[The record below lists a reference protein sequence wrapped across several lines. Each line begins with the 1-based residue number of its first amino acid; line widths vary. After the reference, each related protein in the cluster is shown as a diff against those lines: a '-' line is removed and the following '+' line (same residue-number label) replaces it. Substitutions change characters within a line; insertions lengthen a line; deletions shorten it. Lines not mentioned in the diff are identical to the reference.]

1 MTVTLFDQDAE
12 EQPDIAPGQATL
24 FGADDDFKVAYQLW
38 RGMPACD
45 MEDLTAWK
53 SLLVN
58 FESRQDLEAFKK
70 LIDQPRIGVR
80 TKSIW
85 YPYVEWEM
93 VVETK
98 RWIAE

>member
-1 MTVTLFDQDAE
+1 MTTLFEADLE
-12 EQPDIAPGQATL
+12 EQPAVAPGQATL

-38 RGMPACD
+38 RGMPSFD
-45 MEDLTAWK
+45 MEDLTPWK
-53 SLLVN
+53 SLLVH
-58 FESRQDLEAFKK
+58 FETQQDLEAFKK
-70 LIDQPRIGVR
+70 VIDQPRIGIH

-98 RWIAE
+98 RYIAE